1 MSQKEYYYVYGHTAS
16 GLQDFLPSNITNVK
30 HVFVLN
36 HPSLKIK
43 TAIIKQFINHYENH
57 AILEIIKSVHGEDY
71 LDGVIV
77 RDESVAIIAE
87 PNSKIDNVVHVDLKK
102 YYEVKNIDDRLLGK
116 ERSEIES
123 AYKNFATGLKVHDKL
138 EEIYINQM
146 DFNRADQLAFEFI
159 NDLLQSQ
166 PKREKEGYI
175 YRRLFGTNTS
185 DGVVNVV
192 PEIIET
198 IANVYFIKGR
208 AGTGKSIFMKKIA
221 KACIDRGLDV
231 ELYHCSF
238 DPNSIDM
245 VLVRELDFCIFDST
259 DPHEFFPQRD
269 GDQIIDLYEEL
280 VAPGTD
286 EKYAEQINK
295 TNSTYKSYMK
305 KGIENL
311 KKAGSYREHMESAY
325 TQPDKNELY
334 KIVDNIVMELH

>member
-1 MSQKEYYYVYGHTAS
+1 MSQKAYYYVYGHTAS
-16 GLQDFLPSNITNVK
+16 GLQDFLPSNVTNIK
-30 HVFVLN
+30 HVFALN
-36 HPSLKIK
+36 HPSLKVK
-43 TAIIKQFINHYENH
+43 TAVMKQFINRHENQ
-57 AILEIIKSVHGEDY
+57 ANLEIIKSVHGEDY

-77 RDESVAIIAE
+77 RDESVAVIAE
-87 PNSKIDNVVHVDLKK
+87 PNPNIDNVAHVDLKK
-102 YYEVKNIDDRLLGK
+102 YYEVKNIDDRLLDK
-116 ERSEIES
+116 EKSAIEA
-123 AYKNFATGLKVHDKL
+123 AYKNFATGLKVHDNL

-146 DFNRADQLAFEFI
+146 DFNRADQLALEFI
-159 NDLLQSQ
+159 DDLLKSQ
-166 PKREKEGYI
+166 PKREKGGYI

-192 PEIIET
+192 PEIVET

-221 KACIDRGLDV
+221 KACTDLGLDI

-269 GDQIIDLYEEL
+269 GDQIIDLYEKL

-286 EKYAEQINK
+286 EKYAEEINK

-305 KGIENL
+305 QGIENL
-311 KKAGSYREHMESAY
+311 KKAGSYRKQIESAY
-325 TQPDKNELY
+325 TQPDEKELH
-334 KIVDNIVMELH
+334 KIVESVVMGLY